1 MSQDC
6 GLLIEK
12 LSALLGTYITDEV
25 LLRLDS
31 ERTLEGE
38 AESLH
43 AMVVGEPDIKA
54 VLVQLSPNVSCQ
66 RSAVREV
73 LRGLRDELIKANK
86 QRELA
91 YR

>member
-1 MSQDC
+1 MSQNC
-6 GLLIEK
+6 GSLIEK

-25 LLRLDS
+25 LLQLDS

-43 AMVVGEPDIKA
+43 AMVVGNPDIKE
-54 VLVQLSPNVSCQ
+54 VLAQLSPNASCQ

-73 LRGLRDELIKANK
+73 LRGLRDELREAST